1 MNYHEDD
8 EFLFDM
14 ISESNEEVRDS
25 LYERYI
31 PLIKYLTKKYVRSAQ
46 KYGLDYNDLI
56 QEANVGFADAL
67 NSYDEQKDAS
77 LKTFITLCI
86 ERRLINAIRKAQ
98 SNKSQQDKSNLSLEY
113 DYDNNGQP
121 LIEVLRDDTMDP
133 LLHFSEQESEEALY
147 KKIENEL
154 AEGEYTVFTYLL
166 NGLNYKEIALL
177 LDKTEKQIDNTIQ
190 RIRNKIRNLLKEEE
204 KWPEENG
211 KK

>member
-1 MNYHEDD
+1 
-8 EFLFDM
+8 
-14 ISESNEEVRDS
+14 
-25 LYERYI
+25 
-31 PLIKYLTKKYVRSAQ
+31 
-46 KYGLDYNDLI
+46 
-56 QEANVGFADAL
+56 
-67 NSYDEQKDAS
+67 
-77 LKTFITLCI
+77 
-86 ERRLINAIRKAQ
+86 
-98 SNKSQQDKSNLSLEY
+98 
-113 DYDNNGQP
+113 
-121 LIEVLRDDTMDP
+121 MDP

-154 AEGEYTVFTYLL
+154 SEGEYTVFTYLL